1 MSKHEAMVRYR
12 HMLDNARK
20 ARTLTQGK
28 TREDLDNEWI
38 NTLALVRLLEVIGE
52 AANRVP
58 NEKQK
63 RHPEIPW
70 SEIVGLRNRLI
81 HGYDSIDLDILWQI
95 VSQDL
100 PPSIQ
105 SLEAILAAGASA

>member
-1 MSKHEAMVRYR
+1 MGRHEATVRYQ

-20 ARTLTQGK
+20 ARTLARGK
-28 TREDLDNEWI
+28 TREDLDNAWVD
-38 NTLALVRLLEVIGE
+38 TLALVRLLEVIGE

-58 NEKQK
+58 NEEQR

-70 SEIVGLRNRLI
+70 SQIIGLRNRLI

-95 VSQDL
+95 LSEDL
-100 PPSIQ
+100 VPLIA
-105 SLEAILAAGASA
+105 SLEAIVPDR

>member
-20 ARTLTQGK
+20 ARALTQGK
-28 TREDLDNEWI
+28 TREDLDSEWVD
-38 NTLALVRLLEVIGE
+38 TLALVRLLEVIGE

-58 NEKQK
+58 IEEQR

-70 SEIVGLRNRLI
+70 TQIIGLRNRLI
-81 HGYDSIDLDILWQI
+81 HGYDSIDFDILWQI
-95 VSQDL
+95 VSEDL
-100 PPSIQ
+100 APLIV
-105 SLEAILAAGASA
+105 SLEAIVPDR